1 MKNLQEL
8 ADHLNKNN
16 LFPFFN
22 CQFTTNLC
30 DTVFIRASKQK
41 KEDWSNGIMHNSP
54 YLLISVMPKTRDGRE
69 TETCQYEVEML
80 SWGFSR
86 DVRTPLRK
94 KTGTL
99 DQIAIH
105 LQKYFENI

>member
-8 ADHLNKNN
+8 ADHLNQNN

-30 DTVFIRASKQK
+30 DAVIIKASKQK
-41 KEDWSNGIMHNSP
+41 KEDWSNGIFQNSP
-54 YLLISVMPKTRDGRE
+54 YLIISVIPRTREGRE
-69 TETCQYEVEML
+69 TETCELGVELL
-80 SWGFSR
+80 SWGFNKKE
-86 DVRTPLRK
+86 TKILRK

-99 DQIAIH
+99 DQIASH

>member
-8 ADHLNKNN
+8 ADHLNQNN

-22 CQFTTNLC
+22 CQFTANLC
-30 DTVFIRASKQK
+30 DSVIIRASKQK

-54 YLLISVMPKTRDGRE
+54 YLIISVMPKTRDGRE
-69 TETCQYEVEML
+69 TETCEFEVELL
-80 SWGFSR
+80 SWGFNKKE
-86 DVRTPLRK
+86 TKFLRK

-99 DQIAIH
+99 DQIASH

>member
-8 ADHLNKNN
+8 ADHLNKHNC
-16 LFPFFN
+16 FPFFN
-22 CQFTTNLC
+22 CHFAPNLC
-30 DTVFIRASKQK
+30 DSVFIKASKQK
-41 KEDWSNGIMHNSP
+41 KEDWSNGIFHNSP
-54 YLLISVMPKTRDGRE
+54 YLIISVMPKYSNRE
-69 TETCQYEVEML
+69 TEGCKYEVEML
-80 SWGFSR
+80 SWGFSK

-99 DQIAIH
+99 EQIAIH

>member
-8 ADHLNKNN
+8 ADHLNQNN

-30 DTVFIRASKQK
+30 DAVIIKASKQK
-41 KEDWSNGIMHNSP
+41 KEDWSNGIFHNSP
-54 YLLISVMPKTRDGRE
+54 YLIISVIPRTRDGRE
-69 TETCQYEVEML
+69 TETCEFGVELL
-80 SWGFSR
+80 SWGFNKKE
-86 DVRTPLRK
+86 TKFLRK

-99 DQIAIH
+99 DQIAIY

>member
-8 ADHLNKNN
+8 ADYLNKHNC
-16 LFPFFN
+16 FPFFN
-22 CQFTTNLC
+22 CQFDTNLC
-30 DTVFIRASKQK
+30 DSVTIKASKQK
-41 KEDWSNGIMHNSP
+41 KEGWSNGIFHNSP
-54 YLLISVMPKTRDGRE
+54 YLIIMVFTKTRDGRE
-69 TETCQYEVEML
+69 SEGCKYEVEMS

-99 DQIAIH
+99 EQIANH
-105 LQKYFENI
+105 LQKYFEYI